1 MSNKEVK
8 MNIVKNEKEYG
19 PEQGD
24 PVAELPI
31 FSTSKFY
38 PYVGF

>member
-1 MSNKEVK
+1 MSHEEDK
-8 MNIVKNEKEYG
+8 MNIVKNEKEYS

-24 PVAELPI
+24 PVSEHPI

-38 PYVGF
+38 PYVVF